1 LKSGQHCGKKCVF
14 YAAEHY
20 LGTSIKFAGT
30 ELALEASSNELL
42 DQRRPDQ
49 PQLLL
54 EEIAAAPPP
63 LLSPAC
69 ALRFSLVIPAYNEA
83 GWLAALLDTV
93 DAARRVYR
101 GGPDAI
107 EVIVADNASTDAT
120 AAIAHQRGCLV
131 ATVTQRAIAAARN
144 GGAAIATG
152 EIVCFID
159 ADSRIHPATFN
170 AIDDVMRSGRV
181 IVGSTKVH
189 PDRWSIGL
197 LATWL
202 AALPVAYTMGVDAGV
217 VFCRRNDFEA
227 VGGYDERLL
236 YAEDIQLLVD
246 LKRLGRTRGQR
257 FGRAKGVRAITS
269 TRKFDKHGDWHFF
282 TRMPRVAFWMLRD
295 KSRVEKFTRAY
306 WYEDR

>member
-1 LKSGQHCGKKCVF
+1 
-14 YAAEHY
+14 

-30 ELALEASSNELL
+30 ELALEASSNQLL
-42 DQRRPDQ
+42 NQRRPDQ

-93 DAARRVYR
+93 DVARRVYR

-120 AAIAHQRGCLV
+120 AAIAHQRGCRV